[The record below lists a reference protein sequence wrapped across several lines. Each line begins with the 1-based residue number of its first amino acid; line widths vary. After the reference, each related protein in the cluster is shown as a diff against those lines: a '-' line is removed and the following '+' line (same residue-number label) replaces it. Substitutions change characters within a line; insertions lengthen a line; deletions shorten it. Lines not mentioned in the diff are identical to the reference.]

1 MDLFTVREAR
11 DNLYRLVDQV
21 AEHHKPI
28 VISGERNDAI
38 SISKEDWEAIQET
51 IYLSGIPGMTESIR
65 NAAADPIGECVA
77 LKDLDW

>member
-11 DNLYRLVDQV
+11 DNLYRLIDEV

-28 VISGERNDAI
+28 VISGKRNDAI
-38 SISKEDWEAIQET
+38 LVSKEDWDAIQET
-51 IYLSGIPGMTESIR
+51 IYLSSIPGMTESIR
-65 NAAADPIGECVA
+65 QAAAEPIEECVA

>member
-11 DNLYRLVDQV
+11 DNLYRLIDEV

-28 VISGERNDAI
+28 VISGKRNDAI
-38 SISKEDWEAIQET
+38 LISKEDWDAIQET
-51 IYLSGIPGMTESIR
+51 IYLSSIPGMTESIR
-65 NAAADPIGECVA
+65 QAAAEPIEECVA